1 MDAVVN
7 LDISEEESGLG
18 HLREQVP
25 KNRNLVEALSPGLG
39 YPIVETPLYCDAT
52 TSLAHT
58 GTLGWAAGC
67 GALAEG

>member
-39 YPIVETPLYCDAT
+39 YPIDRGDP
-52 TSLAHT
+52 
-58 GTLGWAAGC
+58 TL
-67 GALAEG
+67 L